1 MKALLEQRQRAP
13 PLISPARFHRALQPF
28 EASMPFVESPTLH
41 SPRDSF
47 RSESPAASGKPSALD
62 SVDDN
67 DGFLELQQIVDER
80 GF

>member
-13 PLISPARFHRALQPF
+13 PPLSPARFHRALQPF
-28 EASMPFVESPTLH
+28 ESSMPFVDSPTLR
-41 SPRDSF
+41 SRSNSF
-47 RSESPAASGKPSALD
+47 RSKSPGVGKPSALD
-62 SVDDN
+62 GVDDN